1 MDKRDFLRGLG
12 ASTLTTSLA
21 ALLGPTLLAR
31 HATLSPSALSRDE
44 EFWSAIRARYRLPT
58 DWINLEN
65 GYYSIMAQPVLESLV
80 SHAAAINQQG
90 SRYMRTRMEED
101 FRTTR
106 AAIARVARCP
116 VEELALTRNT
126 TESLDLVIAG
136 HDWKAGDEVVFSE
149 QDYGTMQA
157 MFEQQAARHG
167 IVCKRVSIPLHPQSD
182 AQIVGLYASAFT
194 ERTRLVMVPHMI
206 NLTGQILPVQAIAA
220 MARARNV
227 AVMVDGAHAFAH
239 IDFGIPELGCDYY
252 AASLHKWLGC
262 PLGAGLL
269 WVRRDRIAG
278 LWPLLAP
285 PPGRM
290 SDDITRLNHLG
301 THPVHTTLAIRE
313 AIAFH
318 EELGIARKEA
328 RLRHLQQYWT
338 SRVRQHSRIRVNTP
352 LDPGRH
358 CGIGNVGVEGLTPK
372 QLETRLLAEFGIYTV
387 GIDTAGVHGVR
398 VTPHVYT
405 SEAELERLVKAL
417 ETLAG

>member
-1 MDKRDFLRGLG
+1 
-12 ASTLTTSLA
+12 
-21 ALLGPTLLAR
+21 
-31 HATLSPSALSRDE
+31 
-44 EFWSAIRARYRLPT
+44 
-58 DWINLEN
+58 
-65 GYYSIMAQPVLESLV
+65 
-80 SHAAAINQQG
+80 
-90 SRYMRTRMEED
+90 MRTHMEED
-101 FRTTR
+101 FRATR
-106 AAIARVARCP
+106 AAIAHVARCP

-136 HDWKAGDEVVFSE
+136 HDWKAGDEVVFSA

-167 IVCKRVSIPLHPQSD
+167 IVCKRISIPLHPQSD
-182 AQIVGLYASAFT
+182 GQIVALYASAFT

-220 MARARNV
+220 MARERNV

-239 IDFGIPELGCDYY
+239 IDFAIPELGCDYY

-285 PPGRM
+285 PPGRA

-301 THPVHTTLAIRE
+301 THPVHTTLAIRD

-338 SRVRQHSRIRVNTP
+338 SRVRQHPRIQVNTP
-352 LDPGRH
+352 MDPGRH
-358 CGIGNVGVEGLTPK
+358 CGIGNVAVKGLTPK
-372 QLETRLLAEFGIYTV
+372 QLEERLLKEFGIYTV
-387 GIDTAGVHGVR
+387 GIDTADVHGVR

-405 SEAELERLVKAL
+405 SEAELQRLVYAL